1 MFLRAARR
9 EHTGTSRTSRKWPR
23 DACRLRICRSSLL
36 AIGSTREAALVK
48 GDMRFHAGAGRR
60 VRTGRRVQ
68 WGFVAILSASSCN
81 SRQPAD
87 RKRLPNWRI
96 RRNCLL
102 KSVPSRCALTGWG
115 FAGAIA
121 TCVIEQE
128 KLYGA
133 ALAAEYRRALAKAA
147 VQANLREAQ
156 RQWLRY
162 QELTCAFE
170 RAEGGREGPSFERL
184 SYARC
189 LLRTTLNRIR
199 ELKLYTK
206 SD

>member
-1 MFLRAARR
+1 M
-9 EHTGTSRTSRKWPR
+9 
-23 DACRLRICRSSLL
+23 
-36 AIGSTREAALVK
+36 K

-68 WGFVAILSASSCN
+68 WGFVAILSALLSAVSAT
-81 SRQPAD
+81 SRSEAAAELADSTQLPTEERTVEMCAD
-87 RKRLPNWRI
+87 R
-96 RRNCLL
+96 
-102 KSVPSRCALTGWG
+102 WG